1 MHEALFHF
9 RGKKEAALWV
19 IALAGSTFPIALAG
33 GTWFIALAGG
43 TWFIALAGGAGAWH
57 LRPESGVERAG
68 AVAVSGRRC

>member
-43 TWFIALAGGAGAWH
+43 AGAWH